1 MVMDLPQSTYTEQ
14 RPLLFRET
22 ERPTLSPRLWYLWPS
37 RYFHFYMFRDRP
49 THQTCWL
56 PEGYNR

>member
-1 MVMDLPQSTYTEQ
+1 MNLPQMTRQET

-37 RYFHFYMFRDRP
+37 RYFHFYMFFDRAS
-49 THQTCWL
+49 QLSCWL
-56 PEGYNR
+56 PEGYSS